1 VVPRI
6 DAQSSWGRRKELG
19 PDGQMIRSLRKP
31 DPEDIIMPP
40 DAAAT

>member
-6 DAQSSWGRRKELG
+6 DAQSAGGRRRKELG
-19 PDGQMIRSLRKP
+19 PDGQMIRSLREP
-31 DPEDIIMPP
+31 DPEDIMPP